1 MDYETAQDLFDA
13 LASPFPAESIDWRI
27 GSTTGDKTKGMA
39 LAYIDARVVMDRLD
53 CICGPDGWQN
63 NYSSG
68 GNGAVVC
75 NIGVLMPNGS
85 WIWKSD
91 GAGHTDVEA
100 EKGMLSDAFKRAAV
114 RFGIGRYLYDLDS
127 PWVELDE
134 KKRSKPGEMRRLA
147 ELHDAAVA
155 KIGWGERSG
164 VYAYRLMLQV
174 IKNTVV
180 QPSDAQDFKQKN
192 EGMIAQLPVRMRN
205 HLYEQLDRIGGQAQ
219 EAA

>member
-1 MDYETAQDLFDA
+1 MDYPTAQELFDA
-13 LASPFPAESIDWRI
+13 LASPFPAESIDWRV
-27 GSTTGDKTKGMA
+27 GSTTSDKSKGMA

-53 CICGPDGWQN
+53 SVCGPDGWQN
-63 NYSSG
+63 NYSPSG
-68 GNGAVVC
+68 NAAVVC
-75 NIGVLMPNGS
+75 NIGILMPNGE

-127 PWVELDE
+127 PWVELDD
-134 KKRSKPGEMRRLA
+134 KRRIKPGEQKRLA
-147 ELHDAAVA
+147 EIHDAAVA

-180 QPSDAQDFKQKN
+180 QPSDAQDFRQKN
-192 EGMIAQLPVRMRN
+192 ESMIAQLPVRMRN
-205 HLYEQLDRIGGQAQ
+205 HLYEQLDRIGGSL